1 MTTGINRRTAGI
13 LKVSPNAN
21 CCGGR
26 RLEELVWKIPVFG
39 SSSSSFSSSS
49 SIFLGDF
56 EDEDDGEN
64 EEDDTFG
71 CFHAG
76 SEPRARGTIHT
87 HTSARREKH
96 HS

>member
-1 MTTGINRRTAGI
+1 MCI
-13 LKVSPNAN
+13 LKVPPNAN
-21 CCGGR
+21 CCGGL
-26 RLEELVWKIPVFG
+26 RLEGLMWKIPVFG

-49 SIFLGDF
+49 SIYSGDF

-76 SEPRARGTIHT
+76 SEPRAGGTIQMHT
-87 HTSARREKH
+87 GRGAGLPMTHG
-96 HS
+96 